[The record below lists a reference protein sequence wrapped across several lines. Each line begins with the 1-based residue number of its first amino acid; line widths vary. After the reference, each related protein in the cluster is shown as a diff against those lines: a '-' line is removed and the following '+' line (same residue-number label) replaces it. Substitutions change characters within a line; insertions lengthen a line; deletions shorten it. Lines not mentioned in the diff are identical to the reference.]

1 MSGSKAAIF
10 LGHLIAVSA
19 FVAGAAT
26 GFRAQEAPEAP
37 REVRLD
43 IDGDGK
49 LDIARIIE
57 TSEDGSGDL
66 LVYLNAGDSE
76 PDAGRKPEFVKK
88 NMIMG
93 TILAFERR
101 GKSALALTTCTGC
114 GARQSTD
121 ETLTIVYRRRTF
133 MVGGF
138 DRSWDLNAELASGE
152 FETKMGSCSINFL
165 TGKGRVAEG
174 LESDRPVKQ
183 HFDPVRLAD
192 WSEKTMPGI
201 CQLP

>member
-1 MSGSKAAIF
+1 MSGSNAAIF
-10 LGHLIAVSA
+10 LVRFVAVSA
-19 FVAGAAT
+19 VVAGAAT
-26 GFRAQEAPEAP
+26 GLRAQEAPEAA

-57 TSEDGSGDL
+57 TSDDGSGDL
-66 LVYLNAGDSE
+66 LVYLNAGDGE
-76 PDAGRKPEFVKK
+76 AEAVRTPDFVKK
-88 NMIMG
+88 GIVMG

-101 GKSALALTTCTGC
+101 GKNALALTTCSGC

-121 ETLTIVYRRRTF
+121 ETLTIVYRKRTF

-138 DRSWDLNAELASGE
+138 DRSWDLNSELASGE

-165 TGKGRVAEG
+165 TGEGRVADG
-174 LESDRPVKQ
+174 LEADRPVKQ
-183 HFDPVRLAD
+183 HFKPVRLAD
-192 WSEKTMPGI
+192 WSEEIMPAI